1 MFEMTSSS
9 IETLTKE
16 NITTQNFC
24 HVIRQTMIP
33 SIGVFTHETLCK
45 VNHAEDSL
53 SNKLM
58 LSELSSVS
66 GNMNQNFLVG
76 GIPSNSCDKYINNET
91 RVRATQNRN
100 CSWNI
105 ENVFGA
111 ERCERT

>member
-1 MFEMTSSS
+1 MTSSS

-16 NITTQNFC
+16 NC

-33 SIGVFTHETLCK
+33 SIGVFTDETFCK

-53 SNKLM
+53 CNKHE

-66 GNMNQNFLVG
+66 GNMNQLVLVG

-105 ENVFGA
+105 GNVFGA